1 MTGNIENMEN
11 HKVEEDC
18 LENEPY
24 RDLKGSNDFLMV
36 VGQVEK
42 SRKCQN
48 RIKSEAKCQR

>member
-1 MTGNIENMEN
+1 MGN

-36 VGQVEK
+36 VGQGEK
-42 SRKCQN
+42 SRKYQN